1 MPEEKFCSRM
11 TKMGHPN
18 FFFWDF
24 GSIGRFKGNI
34 LGVSYSFIN
43 TSFLIY
49 LILKKNYKMN
59 KKYSINKMDSVKP

>member
-43 TSFLIY
+43 TSFLY
-49 LILKKNYKMN
+49 LL
-59 KKYSINKMDSVKP
+59 DT